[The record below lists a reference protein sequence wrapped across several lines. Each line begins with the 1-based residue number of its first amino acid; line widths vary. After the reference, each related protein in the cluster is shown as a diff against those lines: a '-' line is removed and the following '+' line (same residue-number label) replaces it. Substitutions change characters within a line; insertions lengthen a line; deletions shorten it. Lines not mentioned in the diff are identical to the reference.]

1 MDRETARQALAE
13 RVRRRRL
20 ALGWSIDEAAERG
33 SMSPTT
39 WTRVEEAKKVRDLTY
54 AGIERALGWQPG
66 SVDQIAEGG
75 EAKEAEGLQGI
86 VRFTGEQALQVAR
99 QLPPAALH
107 EILSEQIDP
116 QLRKIIDSWSL
127 LQPWQRNMV
136 HGVLEQILSQSPETA
151 GKPTRTEERR
161 TG

>member
-39 WTRVEEAKKVRDLTY
+39 WTRVEEAKRVRDLTY
-54 AGIERALGWQPG
+54 AGIERALGWQAG
-66 SVDQIAEGG
+66 SVDQIADGG
-75 EAKEAEGLQGI
+75 EPKEGEGVQG
-86 VRFTGEQALQVAR
+86 VVTFTGEQALQVAR

-107 EILSEQIDP
+107 EILSDQTDP
-116 QLRKIIDSWSL
+116 QLRQIIDAWPR
-127 LQPWQRNMV
+127 LQQWQRNIV
-136 HGVLEQILSQSPETA
+136 HGALTQILSQSPEMA
-151 GKPTRTEERR
+151 GKPTPAEERR